1 MQQFQFCLYALLLP
15 PASLL
20 SSTAGQVY
28 FPAAPEG
35 IAAQPAK
42 TRRQGCG
49 YTVTNQINSNQN
61 DTAVRHL
68 AITPPE
74 LIEIGLAWRADAAPA
89 VEGFLKF
96 IKPQLPR

>member
-1 MQQFQFCLYALLLP
+1 M
-15 PASLL
+15 
-20 SSTAGQVY
+20 
-28 FPAAPEG
+28 
-35 IAAQPAK
+35 
-42 TRRQGCG
+42 
-49 YTVTNQINSNQN
+49 TNQVNSNQN

-74 LIEIGLAWRADAAPA
+74 LIEIGLTWRADAAPA